1 MSSLQKLAIA
11 FIVASLTSGFAAGRE
26 LPSLQYSAAEL
37 HSSAAN
43 LEARLMAGIAEKDGI
58 IDCWNALMDLRSCTN
73 EIVLFFLNG
82 ESYLGLDCCRAIRVI
97 THHCWTSMLS
107 TLGFTTQESDILRGY
122 CDAETADAPPP
133 APEALAPPPM
143 AEPPAAFAPAP
154 LLG

>member
-11 FIVASLTSGFAAGRE
+11 FTVASLMGLAAGRE
-26 LPSLQYSAAEL
+26 LPPLDESKL
-37 HSSAAN
+37 HNINASD
-43 LEARLMAGIAEKDGI
+43 LEVRLRAGLAGEGGVA
-58 IDCWNALMDLRSCTN
+58 DCWNALLELRYCTN

-107 TLGFTTQESDILRGY
+107 TLGLTVQESDILRGY

-133 APEALAPPPM
+133 APAAVPPPPM
-143 AEPPAAFAPAP
+143 VAPIAP
-154 LLG
+154 LTGADEPMV